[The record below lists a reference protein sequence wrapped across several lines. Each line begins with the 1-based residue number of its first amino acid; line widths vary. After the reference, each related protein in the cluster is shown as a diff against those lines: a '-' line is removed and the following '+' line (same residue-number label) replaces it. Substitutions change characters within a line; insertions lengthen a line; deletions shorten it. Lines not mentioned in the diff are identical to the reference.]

1 MTTRRIRRQSTLET
15 GPKSDEENTQF
26 WSEQVAI
33 AARKTSQEMQ
43 HALASLLM
51 GLGCAD
57 EAAPYVAGGL
67 SRNGRV
73 AATGP
78 YAKVIEHNSQSR
90 NLSGCRWIE

>member
-1 MTTRRIRRQSTLET
+1 
-15 GPKSDEENTQF
+15 
-26 WSEQVAI
+26 
-33 AARKTSQEMQ
+33 MQ

-67 SRNGRV
+67 IRNGRV

-78 YAKVIEHNSQSR
+78 YAKVIEQKLLNPETCPGAVG
-90 NLSGCRWIE
+90 LSEDDKYQLRAIVEESEYPFLARRQRPMTLSAPVLIRWR